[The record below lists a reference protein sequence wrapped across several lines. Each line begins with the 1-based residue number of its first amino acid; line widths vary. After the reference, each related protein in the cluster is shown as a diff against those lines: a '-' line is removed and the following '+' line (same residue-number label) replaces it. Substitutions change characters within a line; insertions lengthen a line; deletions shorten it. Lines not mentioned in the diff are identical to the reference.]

1 MEPTIPPVVDEPIE
15 IVSDSE
21 SENLHQKTEIL
32 TYKTNH
38 SLTKDGKKEVS
49 KEIWSKLFSCCGG
62 LSIPMVA
69 LLFLLVFSCIMI
81 GIDPKNINY
90 YLYLVLYIVGV
101 FSGQVK
107 SFASKKKSK
116 SSS

>member
-1 MEPTIPPVVDEPIE
+1 MDSIAPMTTDPIE

-38 SLTKDGKKEVS
+38 SVVKDDGKKLS
-49 KEIWSKLFSCCGG
+49 KEMWSKLFSCCGG
-62 LSIPMVA
+62 LSIPMLA
-69 LLFLLVFSCIMI
+69 LLFLLIFSCIMI
-81 GIDPKNINY
+81 GIDPKNLNY
-90 YLYLVLYIVGV
+90 YLYLILYIVGV

-107 SFASKKKSK
+107 SLQSKKKK